1 MKKTSPF
8 DYRIVTWMAYPP
20 LFGTDNPQTL
30 LEAFS
35 GTFVLGEKR
44 RVFVVR
50 KVFYNEDNKPDYS
63 LGSMGEVEY
72 LSLEELK
79 KNNKRYPLLQD
90 KTVLDKD
97 NRLKPYKDG
106 R

>member
-1 MKKTSPF
+1 
-8 DYRIVTWMAYPP
+8 MAYPP
-20 LFGTDNPQTL
+20 LFGPRYPQTI
-30 LEAFS
+30 LEEFS
-35 GTFVLGEKR
+35 GTFVLGEKK

-63 LGSMGEVEY
+63 LGSMTEVEY

-79 KNNKRYPLLQD
+79 KNNKRYSSLQD

-97 NRLKPYKDG
+97 NKLKPYKDDL